1 MRNDIILMK
10 YTGRFIMIDGIAGSG
25 KSTILRAVQNWAE
38 SCGHKIFR
46 LSDWQDVAPPK
57 FEQVSDFDVY
67 FTYEPTRSWI
77 GRAIRYELS
86 RADDP
91 YGGEE
96 LAHAFALDRQMMY
109 KRLIIPALL
118 AGKTIIQDR
127 GVSTSL
133 VYQPIMP
140 NSVPIEIVKNLP
152 GNKLALKY
160 APNALIIAKLSAE
173 EAFERISNRDDESK
187 GVFGEL
193 EFLKKIETRFE
204 EQWIKD
210 LFESHGTKLCQ
221 IDMSGT
227 IDETSV
233 QAQQLIEKILST
245 C

>member
-1 MRNDIILMK
+1 MN
-10 YTGRFIMIDGIAGSG
+10 YPGRFIIIDGITGSG
-25 KSTILRAVQNWAE
+25 KSTILRAVQNWTE

-46 LSDWQDVAPPK
+46 LSDWQDVTPPK

-67 FTYEPTRSWI
+67 FTYEPTRAWV
-77 GRAIRYELS
+77 GRAIRHELS
-86 RADDP
+86 RTDEP

-96 LAHAFALDRQMMY
+96 LAHAFALDRQMIY

-140 NSVPIEIVKNLP
+140 NSVPIEIIKNLP
-152 GNKLALKY
+152 GNKLALEY

-193 EFLKKIETRFE
+193 EFLKKIEQRFE
-204 EQWIKD
+204 ESWLKD
-210 LFESHGTKLCQ
+210 LFESHGTKTYELNMNGAVEQ
-221 IDMSGT
+221 
-227 IDETSV
+227 TSAR
-233 QAQQLIEKILST
+233 AQQLISEILT
-245 C
+245 KC

>member
-1 MRNDIILMK
+1 MH
-10 YTGRFIMIDGIAGSG
+10 YPGRFIIVDGIAGSG
-25 KSTILRAVQNWAE
+25 KSTILRAIQNWAE

-67 FTYEPTRSWI
+67 FTYEPTRAWV

-86 RADDP
+86 RTDEP

-118 AGKTIIQDR
+118 AGKTIVQDR

-133 VYQPIMP
+133 VYQPIMQ

-173 EAFERISNRDDESK
+173 EAFERISNRNDESK
-187 GVFGEL
+187 GVFVEL
-193 EFLKKIETRFE
+193 EFLKKLEQRFE
-204 EQWIKD
+204 ELWLKE
-210 LFESHGTKLCQ
+210 LFESHGTKTYELNMNGAVEQ
-221 IDMSGT
+221 
-227 IDETSV
+227 TSA
-233 QAQQLIEKILST
+233 QAQQLISEILT
-245 C
+245 KC